1 VYASVRQYRTKD
13 NAEVARRA
21 REEFVPIAREIPG
34 FSAYYIVDA
43 GESLLSIT
51 VGEDRESVERSVDA
65 AREWVQ
71 KTVADLIDGPPTISN
86 GEWLADS

>member
-1 VYASVRQYRTKD
+1 MFASIRQYHTKD
-13 NAEVARRA
+13 NSEVARRA

-43 GESLLSIT
+43 GETLFSIT

-71 KTVADLIDGPPTISN
+71 ETIADLIDGTPTVTN
-86 GEWLADS
+86 GEWLAGT